1 MKRTYTGTRIACYTG
16 YFVQAIINCLSPVL
30 FVIYQTEFSLS
41 YSQLSSLV
49 LINFLTQLCVDL
61 LSARYVDRIGHR
73 RAVGLAHI
81 LAVAGLVLLAILPRL
96 LPNAFVGLLI
106 PTVIYAFGSGLIEVL
121 ISPIIDSLPSDSKAS
136 GMSLLH
142 SVYCWGQVAVVLLT
156 TLLLWVI
163 GSENWPWL
171 PLLWAL
177 VPFVNFFNFLTVPL
191 VPPVPAEEKTPIRQ
205 LLRSGFFV
213 AAMLLML
220 TTGASE
226 QAMSQWSSLF
236 AETSLHVSKVMG
248 DLLGPCMFAVL
259 MGSARL
265 FYGLCGSRLNLRW
278 ALLVSAVLCVV
289 SYLLAALSPWPLLSL
304 IGCALCGLSV
314 GLMWPGVFS
323 LTSARFEKGG
333 TTLFA
338 LLAVFGDLGCAFGP
352 WMTGEMSAL
361 AEAAKG
367 PISGLSFG
375 LLTAIIFPILMI
387 GLLLFQRKKD

>member
-142 SVYCWGQVAVVLLT
+142 SFYCWGQLAVVLLT

-387 GLLLFQRKKD
+387 GLLLFQRRKD